1 MHVLLAFLLMPLG
14 EDLGSSGLFQALK
27 RLQTTARVLY
37 IADRPGGEDA
47 AALTYLSRGAGAEV
61 ALLSLTR
68 GEDGLNRLTAH
79 TGEALGGLRTLEL
92 LKAAQYYGCEVRF
105 TSAIAPLE
113 ESGRVADEVVAVIR
127 QFRPQVVLSSQEAL
141 SVAERAFEAV
151 ARDTVKPA
159 KLYVR
164 AGKETD
170 PWTVRLETGDYD
182 PVLGRSYA
190 QFGREGKLWH
200 RSQGMTPGTVRPGP
214 APVFY
219 RLARHRMQYQA
230 EKEQS
235 IFHGLEKETAAPVEL
250 AQLAVQAAQSFSIT
264 APEALAPVLARGVAA
279 ARSLSLQRT
288 AALWE
293 KALHLSLG
301 AELEATSSVP
311 VAVPGQEVAV
321 AVSLHLRTGTI
332 TRTTGAP
339 VPVLRGATIEGGL
352 LGGIAPSGAANQT
365 KLELD
370 ALASWDVTAQ
380 TPGLFRVVAA
390 KDAAVTQAQW
400 SRRAAGGKFY
410 EIDDARLV
418 SRPLP
423 RPPLLA
429 RASYEVEGVPVVME
443 TFVPLTLA
451 PPVSVRIVS
460 RRTGVVQVG
469 VRNLQPGQTTVTVR
483 LDMANGPAAQPVRLD
498 KAGEERTLTF
508 RTAPGAAVKGAIA
521 TLNGVDYRGEFEPA
535 TAPGL
540 DAVYVAR

>member
-1 MHVLLAFLLMPLG
+1 MHILFAFLLMPLG

-37 IADRPGGEDA
+37 IADQPGGEDA
-47 AALTYLSRGAGAEV
+47 ATLTYLSRGAGAEV

-68 GEDGLNRLTAH
+68 GEDGVNRLTAH
-79 TGEALGGLRTLEL
+79 TGEARAALRTLEL

-113 ESGRVADEVVAVIR
+113 ESGRLVDEVVAVIR

-141 SVAERAFEAV
+141 RVAERAFEAV
-151 ARDTVKPA
+151 AKDTIKPA

-164 AGKETD
+164 AGKETE

-200 RSQGMTPGTVRPGP
+200 RSQGVTLAPVRPGP

-219 RLARHRMQYQA
+219 RLARHRMQHQA

-235 IFHGLEKETAAPVEL
+235 VFHGLEKETTLPAEL
-250 AQLAVQAAQSFSIT
+250 GQLAAQAAQSFSIT
-264 APEALAPVLARGVAA
+264 APETLAPMLARGVAA
-279 ARSLSLQRT
+279 ARTLSLQRT

-293 KALHLSLG
+293 KALHLALG
-301 AELEATSSVP
+301 AELETTSSAA

-339 VPVLRGATIEGGL
+339 IPVLRGATIEGGL
-352 LGGIAPSGAANQT
+352 LGGIAPGGAANQT

-380 TPGLFRVVAA
+380 SPGLFRVVPAQ
-390 KDAAVTQAQW
+390 DAAVTKAQW
-400 SRRAAGGKFY
+400 SRRSAADKFY
-410 EIDDARLV
+410 EIEDARLI

-429 RASYEVEGVPVVME
+429 RASYEVEGVPVVLE

-451 PPVSVRIVS
+451 PPVSVRIVA
-460 RRTGVVQVG
+460 RRAGVVQVG

-483 LDMANGPAAQPVRLD
+483 LDTANGPAGQPVRLD
-498 KAGEERTLTF
+498 KTDEERTLTF
-508 RTAPGAAVKGAIA
+508 RAAPGATVNGAIA
-521 TLNGVDYRGEFEPA
+521 TLNGVDYRGEFEPV

-540 DAVYVAR
+540 DTVYVAR